1 MKRDPREP
9 LPPPDMPRRVFMASI
24 AGGLLA
30 GPCVAGAQDAGRTYT
45 IGVVSIGTDPAQLGP
60 WQSFI
65 DAMRERGYVEGRNL
79 VVKRAFGNP
88 DRLVGMLAELVAAR
102 VDAIVTTGPR
112 ETRTAQRATAT
123 IPIVMTFVEDPV
135 AEGFV
140 KSLAQPGTNVT
151 GLTSLVPGL
160 SQKYVELL
168 NEALPTAR
176 RFGVVATR
184 AAGPESRHELET
196 AVKARGLTL
205 SFLVVSRPAEFDPT
219 LARAK
224 RDGVT
229 GIIAPVDGVTL
240 LHRRALVEAALKHRL
255 PGIYWAREYVE
266 AGGLMTYGASLA
278 DRRRHAAIYVD
289 KILRGATP
297 ADLPIEQPTKF
308 ELVINLKTAKALGLT
323 IPPSLLVRADQVIE

>member
-1 MKRDPREP
+1 MRRDPREP
-9 LPPPDMPRRVFMASI
+9 LSPPDRSRRVFI
-24 AGGLLA
+24 AAVAGSLLA
-30 GPCVAGAQDAGRTYT
+30 APRAGRAQEAGKTYT
-45 IGVVSIGTDPAQLGP
+45 VGLVSIGTDPGQSSL
-60 WQSFI
+60 WQSFV
-65 DAMRERGYVEGRNL
+65 DGMRERGYVEGRNL

-88 DRLVGMLAELVAAR
+88 DRLSGMLAELVAAR

-112 ETRTAQRATAT
+112 ETRTARRATAT

-184 AAGPESRHELET
+184 DPMPENRRELEA
-196 AVKARGLTL
+196 AVKARGLTV
-205 SFLVVSRPAEFDPT
+205 SFLVVSEPVDFDTT

-224 RDGVT
+224 RDGAT
-229 GIIAPVDGVTL
+229 GIIAPVDGVTFR
-240 LHRRALVEAALKHRL
+240 HRRALVEAALKHRL
-255 PGIYWAREYVE
+255 PGIYWAREYGE

-278 DRRRHAAIYVD
+278 DLRRHAAIYVD
-289 KILRGATP
+289 KILRGAKP
-297 ADLPIEQPTKF
+297 AELPIEQPTKF
-308 ELVINLKTAKALGLT
+308 DLVINLKTAKALGLT
-323 IPPSLLVRADQVIE
+323 IAPSLLVRADQVIE

>member
-1 MKRDPREP
+1 
-9 LPPPDMPRRVFMASI
+9 
-24 AGGLLA
+24 
-30 GPCVAGAQDAGRTYT
+30 
-45 IGVVSIGTDPAQLGP
+45 
-60 WQSFI
+60 
-65 DAMRERGYVEGRNL
+65 
-79 VVKRAFGNP
+79 
-88 DRLVGMLAELVAAR
+88 
-102 VDAIVTTGPR
+102 
-112 ETRTAQRATAT
+112 
-123 IPIVMTFVEDPV
+123 VEDPV

-184 AAGPESRHELET
+184 DPVPENRHELEA

-205 SFLVVSRPAEFDPT
+205 SFLVVSEPVDFDTT

-229 GIIAPVDGVTL
+229 GIVAPVDGVTFR
-240 LHRRALVEAALKHRL
+240 HRRALVEAALKHRL
-255 PGIYWAREYVE
+255 PGIYWAREYGE
-266 AGGLMTYGASLA
+266 AGGLLTYGASLA
-278 DRRRHAAIYVD
+278 DLRRHAAIYVD
-289 KILRGATP
+289 KILRGARP

-308 ELVINLKTAKALGLT
+308 DLVINLKTAKALGLT

>member
-1 MKRDPREP
+1 
-9 LPPPDMPRRVFMASI
+9 MAAV
-24 AGGLLA
+24 AGSLLA
-30 GPCVAGAQDAGRTYT
+30 APRAGRAQEAGKTYT
-45 IGVVSIGTDPAQLGP
+45 VGLVSIGTDPGQLGL
-60 WQSFI
+60 WQPFI
-65 DAMRERGYVEGRNL
+65 DGMRERGYVEGRNL

-88 DRLVGMLAELVAAR
+88 DRLAGMLAELVAAR

-112 ETRTAQRATAT
+112 ETRTARRATAT

-140 KSLAQPGTNVT
+140 KSLARPGTNVT

-184 AAGPESRHELET
+184 DPVPENRHELEA
-196 AVKARGLTL
+196 AVKARGLTV
-205 SFLVVSRPAEFDPT
+205 SFLVVSEPVDFDTT

-229 GIIAPVDGVTL
+229 GIIAPSDGVTFR
-240 LHRRALVEAALKHRL
+240 HRRALVEAALKHRL
-255 PGIYWAREYVE
+255 PGIYWAREYGE
-266 AGGLMTYGASLA
+266 AGGLLTYGAGLV
-278 DRRRHAAIYVD
+278 DLRRHAAIYVD
-289 KILRGATP
+289 KILRGARP

-308 ELVINLKTAKALGLT
+308 DLVINMKTAKALGLT

>member
-1 MKRDPREP
+1 
-9 LPPPDMPRRVFMASI
+9 MASI

-88 DRLVGMLAELVAAR
+88 DRLAGMLAELVAAR

-184 AAGPESRHELET
+184 AAGPESRHELEA

-297 ADLPIEQPTKF
+297 ADLPIEQPTTF
-308 ELVINLKTAKALGLT
+308 DLVINLKTAKALGLT
-323 IPPSLLVRADQVIE
+323 IPPSLLLRADQVIE

>member
-9 LPPPDMPRRVFMASI
+9 LPPRDMPRRVFMASI

-79 VVKRAFGNP
+79 VVRRAFGNP
-88 DRLVGMLAELVAAR
+88 DRLAGMLAELVAAR

-112 ETRTAQRATAT
+112 ETRTARRATAT

-184 AAGPESRHELET
+184 DPVPENRHELEA

-205 SFLVVSRPAEFDPT
+205 SFLVVSEPVDFDRT

-229 GIIAPVDGVTL
+229 GIVAPVDGVTFR
-240 LHRRALVEAALKHRL
+240 HRRALVEAALKHRL
-255 PGIYWAREYVE
+255 PGIYWAREYGE
-266 AGGLMTYGASLA
+266 AGGLLTYGASLA
-278 DRRRHAAIYVD
+278 DLRRHAAIYVD
-289 KILRGATP
+289 KILRGARP

-308 ELVINLKTAKALGLT
+308 DLVINLKTAKALGLT

>member
-1 MKRDPREP
+1 
-9 LPPPDMPRRVFMASI
+9 MAAV
-24 AGGLLA
+24 AGSLLA
-30 GPCVAGAQDAGRTYT
+30 APRAGRAQEASKTYT
-45 IGVVSIGTDPAQLGP
+45 VGLVSIGTDPGQSTL

-65 DAMRERGYVEGRNL
+65 EGMRERGYVEGRNL

-88 DRLVGMLAELVAAR
+88 DRLSGMLAELVAAR

-112 ETRTAQRATAT
+112 ETRTARRATAT

-184 AAGPESRHELET
+184 DPVPESRHELET
-196 AVKARGLTL
+196 AVKARGLTM
-205 SFLVVSRPAEFDPT
+205 SRLVVSEPVDFDTT

-229 GIIAPVDGVTL
+229 GIIAPVDGVTFR
-240 LHRRALVEAALKHRL
+240 HRRALVEAALKHRL
-255 PGIYWAREYVE
+255 PGIYWAREYGE
-266 AGGLMTYGASLA
+266 AGGLLTYGASLA
-278 DRRRHAAIYVD
+278 DLRRHAAIYVD
-289 KILRGATP
+289 KILRGARP
-297 ADLPIEQPTKF
+297 ADLPIEQPTQF
-308 ELVINLKTAKALGLT
+308 DLVINLKTAKVLGLT
-323 IPPSLLVRADQVIE
+323 IPPSLLLRADQVIE

>member
-1 MKRDPREP
+1 
-9 LPPPDMPRRVFMASI
+9 MA
-24 AGGLLA
+24 A
-30 GPCVAGAQDAGRTYT
+30 VAGSLLVAPRPGRAQEARKTYT
-45 IGVVSIGTDPAQLGP
+45 VGLVSIGTDPGQSGL

-65 DAMRERGYVEGRNL
+65 DGMRERGYVEGRNL

-88 DRLVGMLAELVAAR
+88 DRLGGMIAELVAAR
-102 VDAIVTTGPR
+102 VDALVTTGPR
-112 ETRTAQRATAT
+112 ETRTARRATAT

-184 AAGPESRHELET
+184 DPVPESRHELET
-196 AVKARGLTL
+196 AVKARGLTV
-205 SFLVVSRPAEFDPT
+205 SFLVVSEPVDFDTT

-229 GIIAPVDGVTL
+229 GIIAPADGVTVRHL
-240 LHRRALVEAALKHRL
+240 RALVEAALKHRL
-255 PGIYWAREYVE
+255 PGIYWAREYGE
-266 AGGLMTYGASLA
+266 AGGLLTYGAGLA
-278 DRRRHAAIYVD
+278 DLRRHAAIYVD
-289 KILRGATP
+289 KILRGARP

-308 ELVINLKTAKALGLT
+308 DLVVNLKTARTLGLT